1 MINQV
6 LNQNIYQL
14 SLDLLLKFHIPESTA
29 RYLNVLVLI
38 IAVIAVS
45 WLLDKMFNV
54 VTTHIFHRLEKR
66 KHGDFFK
73 ALISNKV
80 IRKLSHLIPLILLS
94 KAVPY
99 IFTDFPEWGL
109 LIGKGVNVLTIV
121 LIAGIFAR
129 IFRSLTDVGE
139 TRPGFKDKPLD
150 SYRQVINIL
159 LFIVAGTLIFA
170 EVTGKEVWA
179 FFTAMG
185 ALSAILLLVFKDT
198 IMGFVASIQVTTND
212 MVRIGDWIEMPK
224 YGADG
229 DVEEITLTTVKVR
242 NWDKTITTIPTYAL
256 ISDSFKNWR
265 GMQKTGGRRIKRAL
279 YLKIASVKFLTD
291 KEIERFRHI
300 QMISAYVESR
310 KAEVDDHNLRIKAD
324 KSTLINGRNMT
335 NIGLFRQYIYNYVSQ
350 HPAIHKDMIFM
361 VRQLAPNEKGM
372 PLEIYAFTNTI
383 KWVEYEPAMADIFDH
398 VFAAAPYFDLEIF
411 EDPSGSDIR
420 SLHTITGISNLKE

>member
-1 MINQV
+1 MLIQV

-29 RYLNVLVLI
+29 RYLNVGVLI
-38 IAVIAVS
+38 ILVIVIA
-45 WLLDKMFNV
+45 WLADKIFNV
-54 VTTHIFHRLEKR
+54 IITQVFHRLEKR

-73 ALISNKV
+73 ALIRNKV
-80 IRKLSHLIPLILLS
+80 IRKLSHLIPLILFS
-94 KAVPY
+94 NSVPY

-109 LIGKGVNVLTIV
+109 LVGKGINILTIV
-121 LIAGIFAR
+121 LIAGIFSR

-139 TRPGFKDKPLD
+139 TRPGFMDKPLE
-150 SYRQVINIL
+150 SYRQVVNIL
-159 LFIVAGTLIFA
+159 LFIVVGTLIFA

-198 IMGFVASIQVTTND
+198 ILGFVASIQVTTND

-265 GMQKTGGRRIKRAL
+265 GMQNTGGRRIKRAL

-291 KEIERFRHI
+291 EEIARFRKI
-300 QMISAYVESR
+300 QLISEYVESR
-310 KAEVDDHNLRIKAD
+310 KAEIDEHNKRIKAD
-324 KSTLINGRNMT
+324 KSTLINGRNLT
-335 NIGLFRQYIYNYVSQ
+335 NIGLFRQYIYNYISQ
-350 HPAIHKDMIFM
+350 HPSIHKEMIFM
-361 VRQLAPNEKGM
+361 VRQLPPSEKGM

-383 KWVEYEPAMADIFDH
+383 KWLEYEPVMADIFDH
-398 VFAAAPYFDLEIF
+398 VFAAAPYFDLVLF

-420 SLHTITGISNLKE
+420 SLYQVVDTSTPKE